1 MRRRLDWLLLLVLAL
16 SAPACATMRAPS
28 TLQKVTDTKTL
39 AIGYREAS
47 PPFSFTDREQ
57 KPAGYSVDLC
67 TRVAREVQESL
78 KLADLKLVWV
88 KVTPEDRIPALVDG
102 KIDLECGTT
111 TSTLGRQEQEDFSH
125 LTFVDGGSFLIKA
138 DSGIRQISD
147 LVGKKVGVIP
157 GTTTEKALRE
167 WMPKN
172 APSLQL
178 VPVKEHPEGLAA
190 LENGQ
195 VDAYASERVV
205 LIGIGVTSR
214 NPGSLALVDEYI
226 SYDPYAFMMRR
237 GDAPFRLVVNRAL
250 SKVYRSGD
258 VFPIYERWFGALGR
272 PTPLLLHLY
281 LLHSLPD

>member
-111 TSTLGRQEQEDFSH
+111 TSTLGRQEQVDFSH

-178 VPVKEHPEGLAA
+178 VSVKEHPEGLAA

-237 GDAPFRLVVNRAL
+237 GDASFRLVVNRAL

>member
-1 MRRRLDWLLLLVLAL
+1 MRRRLGWLLLLLLAL
-16 SAPACATMRAPS
+16 TAPACAMRAAG
-28 TLQKVTDTKTL
+28 TLQKVADTKTL
-39 AIGYREAS
+39 ALGYREAS
-47 PPFSFTDREQ
+47 PPFSFVDSAQR
-57 KPAGYSVDLC
+57 PAGYSVDLC
-67 TRVAREVQESL
+67 TRIAQEIRETL

-111 TSTLGRQEQEDFSH
+111 TSTLGRQEQVDFSH
-125 LTFVDGGSFLIKA
+125 LTFVDGGSFLVKA
-138 DSGIRQISD
+138 GSGVQQLSD
-147 LVGKKVGVIP
+147 LVGKKVGVVP

-178 VPVKEHPEGLAA
+178 VSVKEHNEGLAA
-190 LENGQ
+190 LESGQ

-205 LIGIGVTSR
+205 LIGLGVTSR
-214 NPGSLALVDEYI
+214 NPAALALVDEYI
-226 SYDPYAFMMRR
+226 SYDPYAFMVRR

-250 SKVYRSGD
+250 SKLYRSGD
-258 VFPIYERWFGALGR
+258 VFPIYQRWFGALGR

>member
-16 SAPACATMRAPS
+16 TAPACATQS
-28 TLQKVTDTKTL
+28 TLQKVADTKSL

-47 PPFSFTDREQ
+47 PPFSYVDREQ

-67 TRVAREVQESL
+67 TRIAQDIRESL

-88 KVTPEDRIPALVDG
+88 KVTPEDRIPAVVDG
-102 KIDLECGTT
+102 KVDLECGTT
-111 TSTLGRQEQEDFSH
+111 TNTLGRQEQVDFSH
-125 LTFVDGGSFLIKA
+125 LTFIDGGSFLVKA
-138 DSGIRQISD
+138 DSNVRQVSD

-157 GTTTEKALRE
+157 GTTTEKALKE

-178 VPVKEHPEGLAA
+178 VSVKEHNEGLAA

-205 LIGIGVTSR
+205 LIGLGVSSR
-214 NPGSLALVDEYI
+214 NPGALALVDEYI

-237 GDAPFRLVVNRAL
+237 GDAPFRLAVNRAL
-250 SKVYRSGD
+250 SKIYRSGD
-258 VFPIYERWFGALGR
+258 IFPIYQRWFGALGR